1 MTVAGLIFSN
11 LHDSDMPEL
20 TGKRALASVP
30 FGCRYRLIDFALSNM
45 VNSDIIKVGII
56 THNNYQSLVD
66 HIGTGKDWDLA
77 RRSGGI
83 KILSPFIT
91 AYDTQL
97 SGVGRNTMLESLIGV
112 SNFISRCSEDLIVL
126 CDCDGVCNIDI
137 SEVLRFHEKRNAD
150 FTIVTAKEKFE
161 QFENTHSVYSV
172 SYDDNNNITDVYK
185 LLDKGSEATIST
197 NVIVANRRLL
207 LNLINNATAR
217 GYTDFYRDI
226 IKKSIGV
233 YNVCA
238 YEYTGRYILVN
249 SLRSYF
255 DASMKLL
262 SPEVRR
268 DILGVYNR
276 PIYTKVRNS
285 APTVYTKNASVTNSF
300 VADGCVIEG
309 KVENCIIFR
318 GVKIGKDTVVKNCI
332 LLQDTDVG
340 DNVSLNCVITDKN
353 VTIRDGRTLSGY
365 QSTPFF
371 LAKGTEV

>member
-30 FGCRYRLIDFALSNM
+30 FGCRYRLIDFPLSNM

-91 AYDTQL
+91 SYDSQI

-112 SNFISRCSEDLIVL
+112 SNFISRCSEELIVL
-126 CDCDGVCNIDI
+126 CDCDGICNIDI
-137 SEVLRFHEKRNAD
+137 SEVLRFHEDRNAD
-150 FTIVTAKEKFE
+150 FTLVTTKEKFE
-161 QFENTHSVYSV
+161 VSQNTNSVYSV
-172 SYDDNNNITDVYK
+172 TYDENNNVTDVYR
-185 LLDKGSEATIST
+185 LLDKGVETTIST

-276 PIYTKVRNS
+276 PVYTKVRNS
-285 APTVYTKNASVTNSF
+285 APTVYTKGANVTNSF

-309 KVENCIIFR
+309 RVENSIIFR
-318 GVKIGKDTVVKNCI
+318 GVKIGRDTVVKNCI